1 MDIKIQ
7 ITENKKPKPIDD
19 SLLGF
24 GKCFTDHM
32 FIMDYNES
40 EGWNSPR
47 IIPYG
52 PISLEPSSSVFHYG
66 QEVFEGM
73 KAYKTSNNKIQ
84 LFRPYENFIRLNKS
98 NERVCIPE
106 VDVDFAVKA
115 VKTLVDIDKDWIPN
129 SKGTSLYIRPFII
142 GCDELLGVHP
152 AHNYKFMIILSPV
165 SSYYA
170 SGLAPVKIYVE
181 SNYVRAVR
189 GGTGFAKTG
198 GNYAASLK
206 AQQEAKGYSQ
216 VLWLDGVERKYVEE
230 VGAMNVFFII
240 DNEIITPSLEGSI
253 LPGITRKSCIDI
265 LKSWGYNVTQRK
277 ISIYE
282 IVEASQKNTLTEMFG
297 TGTAAVI
304 SPVGELTYKDKT
316 MIIGNNQIGN
326 ITRKLYDTLTGI
338 QLGEI
343 EDKFNWIEV
352 I

>member
-277 ISIYE
+277 ISIDE